1 MKKCSWLCILLA
13 LCLLTGCTKPA
24 ASEPEPSYAPE
35 PEMLDGPDSYVEPEP
50 EPAPAPGPE
59 SEIEQVPAPT
69 AESAPEPEP
78 ETAPEPPVEPEPEPV
93 DILGEFSAEQ
103 RQRLNLFLSNFSE
116 VPLGDFDRAGGSDP
130 AQYVSFAYLHNKI
143 NSFGRDKIEVRRR
156 GDESFYTISVADVDT
171 CLERYLGVRLNG
183 NLGGWD
189 FDGERFYFIAADGEA
204 YNNFTVARELFS
216 DGSGTYRVTF
226 DIYNLDILTYFKDDG
241 VSSAFYAL
249 TAAEAAENSLLT
261 YRGSGEATLEDYD
274 NNGSPSYRLLTYDDP
289 LR

>member
-1 MKKCSWLCILLA
+1 MMKKLALLCILLA
-13 LCLLTGCTKPA
+13 LCLLIGCAKPA

-35 PEMLDGPDSYVEPEP
+35 PEMLDGPDSYVEPDP

-69 AESAPEPEP
+69 VEPEAEP
-78 ETAPEPPVEPEPEPV
+78 ETELAPEPPVEPEPEPV

-156 GDESFYTISVADVDT
+156 GDESFYTISVADVDA

-189 FDGERFYFIAADGEA
+189 CDGERFYFIA
-204 YNNFTVARELFS
+204 
-216 DGSGTYRVTF
+216 GTYRVTF
-226 DIYNLDILTYFKDDG
+226 DIYDLDIITYFDNNGIPD
-241 VSSAFYAL
+241 ACYAL
-249 TAAEAAENSLLT
+249 TAAEAESNGLLE

-274 NNGSPSYRLLTYDDP
+274 NNGSPSYRLLTYDYP
-289 LR
+289 EN